1 MRLAARGSPLARW
14 QADRVAALL
23 RALPG
28 APAVEIVTVH
38 TTGDRLAEV
47 SLAALAGQGVFVTE
61 VQQAVLSGEAD
72 LAVHSAKDLPSA
84 TPEGLVIA
92 AVPERADPR
101 DALAGS
107 TLRDLR
113 PGALVGTGSPRRRAQ
128 LAWMRPDLRFT
139 ELRGNIGTR
148 LGRVG
153 SVDVVVVAQAALDRL
168 DLATSAAEVLS
179 PALMLP
185 QVAQGALAVECR
197 AGDAGVRDLLARIDD
212 AAVHRAVDAERSF
225 LAAVGGGCRAA
236 IGALARPAGPGAGAP
251 GGSASEGGLADAD
264 SSTGADS
271 SEPAA
276 RALVLD
282 AMVASP
288 DGRIVLRC
296 RVTGTEPLALGR
308 AAHAELVERRGASL
322 VLDPQARA

>member
-1 MRLAARGSPLARW
+1 M
-14 QADRVAALL
+14 AALL

-28 APAVEIVTVH
+28 APPVEIVTVR

-47 SLAALAGQGVFVTE
+47 SLAALGGQGVFVTE
-61 VQQAVLSGEAD
+61 VQQAVLSGVAD
-72 LAVHSAKDLPSA
+72 LAVHSAKDLPSV

-107 TLRDLR
+107 TLQDLR

-153 SVDVVVVAQAALDRL
+153 EVDVVVVARAALDRL
-168 DLATSAAEVLS
+168 GLATSATEVLS

-236 IGALARPAGPGAGAP
+236 IGALARPPGSSAAAA
-251 GGSASEGGLADAD
+251 GGSASHRTSADVGGSADAGGSGLAA
-264 SSTGADS
+264 G
-271 SEPAA
+271 
-276 RALVLD
+276 ALVLD